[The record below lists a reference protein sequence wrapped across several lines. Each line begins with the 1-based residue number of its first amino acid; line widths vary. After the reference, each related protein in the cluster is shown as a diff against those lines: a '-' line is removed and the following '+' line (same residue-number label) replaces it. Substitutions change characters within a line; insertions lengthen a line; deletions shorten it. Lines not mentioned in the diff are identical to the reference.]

1 MGLAAFVTTSTLM
14 VLWFGFGLK
23 AYIKNV
29 KEDEKNDRK
38 N

>member
-23 AYIKNV
+23 SYIKNV
-29 KEDEKNDRK
+29 KGDEKNDSK

>member
-23 AYIKNV
+23 SYVKKV
-29 KEDEKNDRK
+29 KEDEKNDNK